1 MATKKGDKER
11 KRERDVR
18 DKTDTK
24 HKRSNTR
31 LTQTEK
37 NPILLLGVTQ
47 TTARMSWLR
56 LDCAP
61 RKRKNG

>member
-1 MATKKGDKER
+1 M
-11 KRERDVR
+11 R

-37 NPILLLGVTQ
+37 NPILLLGDPDDSKDELV
-47 TTARMSWLR
+47 AFGLR
-56 LDCAP
+56 AA
-61 RKRKNG
+61 